1 MSDTPPVRYR
11 NTVLYDRGG
20 QRTVGD
26 VLLHADGRSS
36 PSNGDEDVLEDIVA
50 LLCGLD
56 HEHEAGG
63 DLFLAVKVIEPRR
76 AKS

>member
-26 VLLHADGRSS
+26 VLLHADGHSS
-36 PSNGDEDVLEDIVA
+36 PSVSYTHLTLPTKA
-50 LLCGLD
+50 
-56 HEHEAGG
+56 
-63 DLFLAVKVIEPRR
+63 
-76 AKS
+76 